1 MSKYL
6 FPLTLLLMI
15 FSYSDFVNNSSVKLD
30 GKITDSLT
38 GAPVSNAHIYII
50 KGELEAFSN
59 NKGDFSIINPPPTP
73 FTLQIEHNQYNS
85 KLLKVTTTN
94 EKLLIKLSK

>member
-1 MSKYL
+1 
-6 FPLTLLLMI
+6 MI
-15 FSYSDFVNNSSVKLD
+15 FSYSDFVNSSSVKLD

-59 NKGDFSIINPPPTP
+59 NKGDFSIINPPPVP
-73 FTLQIEHNQYNS
+73 FSLQIEHNQY
-85 KLLKVTTTN
+85 KLNQIKVTTTS

>member
-1 MSKYL
+1 MPKYL
-6 FPLTLLLMI
+6 IPLTLLLMI

-59 NKGDFSIINPPPTP
+59 NKGDFSIINPPPLP
-73 FTLQIEHNQYNS
+73 FILQVEHNQYKPNQI
-85 KLLKVTTTN
+85 KVTTTN